1 MLQEEVRVKR
11 KNQIT
16 WPEKV
21 ADQMEVREGSR
32 LLVVYDE
39 KRQVAVVRRI
49 RDSYAGA
56 LRGVYG
62 GDGEEIRTYLEEE
75 RGSWATSWTE

>member
-39 KRQVAVVRRI
+39 KSQVAVVRRI

-62 GDGEEIRTYLEEE
+62 ADGEEIRAYLEEE
-75 RGSWATSWTE
+75 RGSWAASWTE

>member
-16 WPEKV
+16 WPEKL
-21 ADQMEVREGSR
+21 AARMEVREGSR

-39 KRQVAVVRRI
+39 NTQVAVVRRI
-49 RDSYAGA
+49 RDSYAGT

-62 GDGEEIRTYLEEE
+62 TGKGEVRAHLEEE
-75 RGSWATSWTE
+75 RASWAAGWSE